1 MGSHPLTR
9 RTFKILCWLLLA
21 PALAVRAQSPPVAAG
36 APLKLDYHLVVSRP
50 TTHLVEV
57 EIDASGFPSP
67 ELDFVMPAWGPGRYA
82 IYDYA
87 KNVQAFEAQDAQGQP
102 LEWRKLDKQTW
113 RVLTAGAGESV
124 RVRYQVFANDLTG
137 SFSQFDTSHA
147 ALSGASVF
155 MYVAGHKYDPL
166 DLTVDAPQNWL
177 IFSGFSLSP
186 AQRAFRVP
194 GYDRLVDTPLEIS
207 PECSVRE
214 FQEAGKT
221 FRVVVHNYS
230 STPGDVD
237 ALADGLHKI
246 VRSEMSMMPSPDFHD
261 YTFLFHFA
269 PLIALGDGMEHLNST
284 QIIIRGEAD
293 GAGLRE
299 ALETA
304 AHEFFHVWNV
314 KRLRPAA
321 LGPFDYTRED
331 YTRSLWF
338 AEGVT
343 SYYSYIH
350 LLRSGLWTRQQFLDR
365 LAGEIRDLQDDPGRE
380 LMSAESSSFNAWFYD
395 RSPQMQETNFA
406 NSTISYY
413 NKGALLGMLLDL
425 EIRARTGGQNSLD
438 GVLREMYRKFYQSP
452 AATPY
457 GPGRGYHEKDLQEA
471 VSTAAGSDFG
481 WFFKRYVSGT
491 DELPYERV
499 LALAGLKLDVSVA
512 PGTPPSLGAFTEPT
526 DIGEKIRAVIPGGA
540 ADRAELSRD
549 DVLVDVDGLSLA
561 TASLS
566 GRLQIYAP
574 GAQVP
579 FDVDRFGRRFRI
591 MVTLDPPAPNQYSLE
606 DLPAAT
612 PAEIKLRDQ
621 WLAGPWSKAEGPPS
635 QGGS

>member
-1 MGSHPLTR
+1 MASRSLTR
-9 RTFKILCWLLLA
+9 RTLDLLCLLLLA
-21 PALAVRAQSPPVAAG
+21 PALAVRGQSRPAA
-36 APLKLDYHLVVSRP
+36 AVPLQLQYRLILTRP

-57 EIDASGFPSP
+57 EITAGGCQTPG
-67 ELDFVMPAWGPGRYA
+67 LDFVMPAWGPGRYA
-82 IYDYA
+82 IYNYA
-87 KNVQAFEAQDAQGQP
+87 KNVQAFQAQDAQGRP
-102 LEWRKLDKQTW
+102 LEWRKLDKETW
-113 RVLTAGAGESV
+113 RVSTGAAPETV

-147 ALSGASVF
+147 ALSGPSIF

-166 DLTVDAPQNWL
+166 ELTVQAPEGWL
-177 IFSGFSLSP
+177 IFSGFSLAP
-186 AQRAFRVP
+186 AQRAFHVP
-194 GYDRLVDTPLEIS
+194 DYDRLADTPLEIS
-207 PECSVRE
+207 TECSVRE

-230 STPGDVD
+230 STAGDLD
-237 ALADGLHKI
+237 ALADGLRKI
-246 VRSEMSMMPSPDFHD
+246 VRSEMAMMPSPDFRD
-261 YTFLFHFA
+261 YTFLIHFA
-269 PLIALGDGMEHLNST
+269 PQIEMGDGMEHLNST
-284 QIIIRGEAD
+284 QIIIRGSPD

-299 ALETA
+299 ALEIA

-343 SYYSYIH
+343 TYYSYLH

-365 LAGEIRDLQDDPGRE
+365 LAGEIRDLQDDPGRR

-395 RSPQMQETNFA
+395 RAPQMQETNFA

-413 NKGALLGMLLDL
+413 NKGALLGLLLDL
-425 EIRARTGGQNSLD
+425 EILARSGGQRSLD
-438 GVLREMYRKFYQSP
+438 DVLREMYRKFYQAP

-457 GPGRGYHEKDLQEA
+457 GPGRGYHEKDIEEA
-471 VSTAAGSDFG
+471 VSAVAGCDFSS
-481 WFFKRYVSGT
+481 FFKRYVSGT
-491 DELPYERV
+491 DELPYDRV
-499 LALAGLKLDVSVA
+499 LALAGLSLRTAAA
-512 PGTPPSLGAFTEPT
+512 PGTPPSLGALTEPN
-526 DIGEKIRAVIPGGA
+526 DIGVKIRAVIPGGA
-540 ADRAELSRD
+540 ADRAGLSRD

-566 GRLQIYAP
+566 DRLQIYSP

-579 FDVDRFGRRFRI
+579 FDVDRFGRRFRVV
-591 MVTLDPPAPNQYSLE
+591 VTLDPPAPNQYSLQE
-606 DLPAAT
+606 LPNAT
-612 PAEIKLRDQ
+612 PAEIKLRDA
-621 WLAGPWSKAEGPPS
+621 WLAARDRSDAGP
-635 QGGS
+635 GS